1 MPHAL
6 RSRLTFV
13 NLVAAACLFV
23 VLGGD
28 SFAAEAASSAVRS
41 ITGKDVKNGSL
52 TGADIKS
59 SSLTGKQ
66 IRNGSLTAADLAP
79 SVAAVMA
86 GPTGA
91 TGVTGA
97 KGDVGPAGAQGA
109 KGDAG
114 APGAPAMTG
123 LQIVSLTSSFDSS
136 GYKQLAVNCPAGK
149 AAISGG
155 SSYSAD
161 SGPAPLAV
169 ATSQPATNGFA
180 SSAGQT
186 PNGWFVAMNEEGAF
200 AGLWNVTGFA
210 VCATLAS

>member
-28 SFAAEAASSAVRS
+28 SVAAQAATSAVRS

-52 TGADIKS
+52 TGADIKT

-79 SVAAVMA
+79 GLAVA
-86 GPTGA
+86 GPNGA
-91 TGVTGA
+91 TGATGA

-109 KGDAG
+109 KGDTG

-123 LQIVSLTSSFDSS
+123 LQIVTLTSSFDSIS
-136 GYKQLAVNCPAGK
+136 YKQVVVNCPAGK
-149 AAISGG
+149 TAISGG
-155 SSYSAD
+155 SNYSAD
-161 SGPAPLAV
+161 TAPAPLAV
-169 ATSQPATNGFA
+169 ATSQPATDGA
-180 SSAGQT
+180 VSTAGQT
-186 PNGWFVAMNEEGAF
+186 PNGWFVAMNEESAF
-200 AGLWNVTGFA
+200 AGLWNVTGYA

>member
-13 NLVAAACLFV
+13 NVVAAACLFV

-28 SFAAEAASSAVRS
+28 SVAAQAATSAVRS

-66 IRNGSLTAADLAP
+66 IRNGSLTSADFAPGLA
-79 SVAAVMA
+79 VT

-91 TGVTGA
+91 AGATGA
-97 KGDVGPAGAQGA
+97 KGDVGPAGPQGA

-114 APGAPAMTG
+114 TPGAPAMTG
-123 LQIVSLTSSFDSS
+123 LQIVSLTSSHDSAS
-136 GYKQLAVNCPAGK
+136 YKQLAVTCPAGK
-149 AAISGG
+149 TAISGG
-155 SSYSAD
+155 SNYGAD
-161 SGPAPLAV
+161 SSPAPLAV
-169 ATSQPATNGFA
+169 ATSQPATNGSA
-180 SSAGQT
+180 STAGQT
-186 PNGWFVAMNEEGAF
+186 PNGWFVAMNEESAF
-200 AGLWNVTGFA
+200 AAGWEVTAYA
-210 VCATLAS
+210 VCASLAS